1 MDRVQKK
8 RRSTV
13 GKDKVAVNSKANQV
27 LPAWSYGLA

>member
-13 GKDKVAVNSKANQV
+13 GKGKVAVNSKAHRM
-27 LPAWSYGLA
+27 LPAWTTKEN